1 MKILL
6 ITPEEY
12 KGNRWGGVA
21 TYISNI
27 STEYVKNGHRVWILS
42 PGKFPKHHKYHGLQI
57 CKESSQGKPSIFK
70 RLILKL
76 AKFLPITGPCIL
88 WALDVKNFVEKNGPF
103 DVIEA
108 PEWGASMAFISL
120 NKDAKC
126 VVHLHRSTR
135 QYLLDNKLPI
145 SLDQYIR
152 IFMEYLCVLNSQA
165 VVCPTKYLI
174 NQNRV
179 LITVCRFLHK
189 KISVIP
195 HGIPLPTLSH
205 NKERKEKYI
214 LFVGRLERAKGP
226 ELLIQAFSKMVNSF
240 PRLKLYLIGEDT
252 DMQINGNMQ
261 SYRSYLEKMTTK
273 LQISDKVHFAGKLP
287 HGKLSN
293 YYLNSMVYVT
303 PSIGTE
309 NMSIALLEA
318 ISYGNPVIVSSAGG
332 SSEVLSKSKNG
343 LIFQENNAND
353 LFEKLYWMAS
363 DSTIRRKFRH
373 SAILNRSYFDVKK
386 NARIRLIFYKRLM
399 RKDHSLS

>member
-1 MKILL
+1 
-6 ITPEEY
+6 
-12 KGNRWGGVA
+12 VA

-353 LFEKLYWMAS
+353 LFEKLYWMTS